1 VPLSLTAS
9 SRRAFETLAA
19 DLARVL
25 GGRFVALV
33 ATGPASS
40 VGFATALGA
49 GDFEA
54 FGALD
59 ETWHRDGLDTPLLM
73 TVDEFRRSLDA
84 FPLEYQALLD
94 RHVVVAGRAP
104 FEEVR
109 IDAAHL
115 RRACEVQ
122 AKGHLIHLRQGWIE
136 AAGHDD
142 RLAALI
148 GRSAA
153 SLRVVLNSVARL
165 SEPPGSDA
173 ADDGA
178 ALRGASRAGLDASLV
193 SAVLAVEEN
202 PELAPALVARL
213 PEYLAASER
222 LWAFVDGWR
231 T

>member
-1 VPLSLTAS
+1 M
-9 SRRAFETLAA
+9 
-19 DLARVL
+19 L
-25 GGRFVALV
+25 GDRFAALV
-33 ATGPASS
+33 ATGPVSS
-40 VGFATALGA
+40 VAFAAALRA

-59 ETWHRDGLDTPLLM
+59 ETWHRDGLETPLLM

-104 FEEVR
+104 FDHVR

-148 GRSAA
+148 RRSAA
-153 SLRVVLNSVARL
+153 SLRAVLTSVARL
-165 SEPPGSDA
+165 SDGGAEGG
-173 ADDGA
+173 DDRA
-178 ALRGASRAGLDASLV
+178 ALRGAACAGLDASLV

-202 PELAPALVARL
+202 ADLAPALVARL

-222 LWAFVDGWR
+222 LWAYVDGWR